1 MGVVT
6 SLTCERV
13 RGQISLLLDAE
24 LSELERR
31 MVTAH
36 LERCPDCHAF
46 EETAAAFTAELRAA
60 PFEPFQGQVVVR
72 RPRRLPFA
80 ATQVAAAAAVVAVAV
95 IGAVGQLGSSSSPDP
110 ARDDRSLVR
119 AGLFK
124 SSWRPEWEV
133 AQLDSSTAVTR
144 DRAHGRDEAPVPA
157 GAV

>member
-1 MGVVT
+1 MT
-6 SLTCERV
+6 SLACERV

-46 EETAAAFTAELRAA
+46 EKAASAFTAELRAA
-60 PFEPFQGQVVVR
+60 PFEPFQAQVVVR

-80 ATQVAAAAAVVAVAV
+80 ATQVAAAAAVAAVAV
-95 IGAVGQLGSSSSPDP
+95 GAVGQLGSTSSPDP
-110 ARDDRSLVR
+110 ARDSRSLVR
-119 AGLFK
+119 GGLFK
-124 SSWRPEWEV
+124 SSWRLEWEV
-133 AQLDSSTAVTR
+133 AQLDSATSVKR
-144 DRAHGRDEAPVPA
+144 DRARGRDEAPGPA